1 MSDTTP
7 THLTVTIRTALDADT
22 VPTDAESR
30 ERAEA
35 RFQRELGAYVRSA
48 IDEAFTRDPIDGST
62 HGGYDGICVAGDTT
76 DVTVTVHPQAAGPAV
91 LAGEAAHELLALI
104 DERLEV
110 AELNLQQI
118 ATMTNPPAHTK
129 AIVANELARWGRAR
143 EHILRAQGAATLLT
157 DDEIDAFF
165 RTE

>member
-1 MSDTTP
+1 MSETTP

-35 RFQRELGAYVRSA
+35 RVQRELSNYVQNA
-48 IDEAFTRDPIDGST
+48 IDEAFTRDPVDGST
-62 HGGYDGICVAGDTT
+62 HGGYDGICVTGTA
-76 DVTVTVHPQAAGPAV
+76 DVTVTLHPQAAGPAA
-91 LAGEAAHELLALI
+91 LDTEAARELLALI

-165 RTE
+165 NTE

>member
-7 THLTVTIRTALDADT
+7 THLTVTIRAELDADT
-22 VPTDAESR
+22 VPANTDSR
-30 ERAEA
+30 ERESA
-35 RFQRELGAYVRSA
+35 RVQRELTAYLQNA

-62 HGGYDGICVAGDTT
+62 HGGYDGICVTGDT
-76 DVTVTVHPQAAGPAV
+76 DVTVALHPHAAGPAV
-91 LAGEAAHELLALI
+91 IDDAAARELLALI

-118 ATMTNPPAHTK
+118 ATMTNPPTHTQ
-129 AIVANELARWGRAR
+129 VLVNNELERWGRAR

>member
-1 MSDTTP
+1 MSNTTP

-22 VPTDAESR
+22 VPTDTESR

-35 RFQRELGAYVRSA
+35 RVQRELGAYVRSA
-48 IDEAFTRDPIDGST
+48 IDEAFTRDPVDGST
-62 HGGYDGICVAGDTT
+62 HGGYDGICVTGAA
-76 DVTVTVHPQAAGPAV
+76 DVTVTVHPHAAGPAV
-91 LAGEAAHELLALI
+91 LDAQAAHELLALI

-165 RTE
+165 QSE

>member
-7 THLTVTIRTALDADT
+7 THLTVTIRAELDADT

-35 RFQRELGAYVRSA
+35 RFQRELTAYVRSA
-48 IDEAFTRDPIDGST
+48 IGEAFTRDPVDGST
-62 HGGYDGICVAGDTT
+62 HGGYDGICVAGDT
-76 DVTVTVHPQAAGPAV
+76 DVTVALHPHAAGPAV
-91 LAGEAAHELLALI
+91 INDAAARELLALI

-118 ATMTNPPAHTK
+118 ATMTNPPAHTQILVNK
-129 AIVANELARWGRAR
+129 ELERWSQAR

>member
-1 MSDTTP
+1 MSDATP
-7 THLTVTIRTALDADT
+7 THLTVTIRTTLDADT
-22 VPTDAESR
+22 VPTDLDSR

-35 RFQRELGAYVRSA
+35 RFQRELGAYIRSA
-48 IDEAFTRDPIDGST
+48 IDEAFTRDMADGST
-62 HGGYDGICVAGDTT
+62 HGGYDGICVAGAT
-76 DVTVTVHPQAAGPAV
+76 DVAVTIHPHAAGPAV
-91 LAGEAAHELLALI
+91 LDAQAAHELLALI

-118 ATMTNPPAHTK
+118 ATMTNPPAHTQILVNK
-129 AIVANELARWGRAR
+129 ELERWSRAR

-165 RTE
+165 STE